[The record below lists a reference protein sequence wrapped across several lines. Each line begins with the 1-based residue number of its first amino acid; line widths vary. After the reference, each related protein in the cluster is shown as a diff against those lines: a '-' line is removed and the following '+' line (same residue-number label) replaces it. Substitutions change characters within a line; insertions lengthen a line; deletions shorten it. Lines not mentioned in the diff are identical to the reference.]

1 MAEPRPRR
9 GVQGGSSPLPPAERR
24 RYDSPVR
31 REQAARTRERVVVA
45 GWELSPEDA
54 TRALTWAIGLVASAV
69 EEGQSPGE
77 SQSGRSE

>member
-1 MAEPRPRR
+1 
-9 GVQGGSSPLPPAERR
+9 VGSYERLR
-24 RYDSPVR
+24 
-31 REQAARTRERVVVA
+31 A

-69 EEGQSPGE
+69 EGGQSPGE